1 MEVQLQGDSYKSPSS
16 NETTTNVW
24 TTVDG
29 DNVVMHTQARK
40 FILSGDQAEQLSMYL
55 AACVLDVRRKK
66 NASNL

>member
-1 MEVQLQGDSYKSPSS
+1 MEVQLIGDSYKSPSS

>member
-1 MEVQLQGDSYKSPSS
+1 MEIQLQGNSYKTPLPD
-16 NETTTNVW
+16 NTTTDVW

-29 DNVVMHTQARK
+29 DNVVLHTQARK

>member
-40 FILSGDQAEQLSMYL
+40 FILSGGQAEQLSMYL

-66 NASNL
+66 NASN

>member
-1 MEVQLQGDSYKSPSS
+1 MDVQLIGDSYKSPSS

-66 NASNL
+66 NASN

>member
-16 NETTTNVW
+16 SETTTNVW

-40 FILSGDQAEQLSMYL
+40 FILSWRSGRAIKY
-55 AACVLDVRRKK
+55 VP
-66 NASNL
+66 

>member
-29 DNVVMHTQARK
+29 DNVVMHTQARQ

-66 NASNL
+66 NASN

>member
-1 MEVQLQGDSYKSPSS
+1 MEVQLLGDSYISPSS

-29 DNVVMHTQARK
+29 DNVVLHTQARK

-55 AACVLDVRRKK
+55 DACVLDVRRKK
-66 NASNL
+66 NASN

>member
-1 MEVQLQGDSYKSPSS
+1 MEVHLQGDSYKAPSS
-16 NETTTNVW
+16 SETTTNVW

-66 NASNL
+66 NASN

>member
-1 MEVQLQGDSYKSPSS
+1 MEVQLQGDSYKAPSS
-16 NETTTNVW
+16 SETTTNVW

-29 DNVVMHTQARK
+29 DNVVMHTQARQ

-66 NASNL
+66 NARN

>member
-1 MEVQLQGDSYKSPSS
+1 MDVQLIGDSYKSPSS

-40 FILSGDQAEQLSMYL
+40 FTLSGDQAEQLSMYL

-66 NASNL
+66 NASN